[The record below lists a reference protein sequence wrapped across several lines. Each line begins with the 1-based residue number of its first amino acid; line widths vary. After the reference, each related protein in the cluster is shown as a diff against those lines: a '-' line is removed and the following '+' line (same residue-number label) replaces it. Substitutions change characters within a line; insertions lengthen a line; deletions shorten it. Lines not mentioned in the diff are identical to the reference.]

1 MNLDSMNRWLTLVAN
16 IGVLAGIIFLA
27 YELQQN
33 TVATRVEAA
42 SNFNSSFSEIE
53 LFIAGNPEFAELLTK
68 GREGTELSG
77 SDQLR
82 LWVFYNQ
89 VLRQWQ
95 FTHYQYVSDVFDE
108 DNWQAQRAFM
118 LAVMS
123 SDIGLLDHWR
133 QTKSQYN
140 PVFNAVINSIV
151 EELKIEY

>member
-1 MNLDSMNRWLTLVAN
+1 MNLDSMNRWLTLAAN
-16 IGVLAGIIFLA
+16 VGVLAGIIFLA

-68 GREGTELSG
+68 GREGTEING

-95 FTHYQYVSDVFDE
+95 FTHFQYVSEVFDE
-108 DNWQAQRAFM
+108 DNWQGQRAFM
-118 LAVMS
+118 LEVLSGDA
-123 SDIGLLDHWR
+123 GLLDHWR
-133 QTKSQYN
+133 QHKNQYS
-140 PVFNAVINSIV
+140 PAFNSVVDSIV
-151 EELKIEY
+151 NEFADR

>member
-1 MNLDSMNRWLTLVAN
+1 MNLDTTNRWLTLVAN
-16 IGVLAGIIFLA
+16 IGVLAGIIFLG

-42 SNFNSSFSEIE
+42 SNFNSSFSDIE

-68 GREGTELSG
+68 GREGTKLNG

-108 DNWQAQRAFM
+108 ENWQAQRAFM

-133 QTKSQYN
+133 QTRSQYN
-140 PVFNAVINSIV
+140 PDFNTVIELLV
-151 EELKIEY
+151 DELKDQH

>member
-1 MNLDSMNRWLTLVAN
+1 VNLDTTNRWLTLVAN
-16 IGVLAGIIFLA
+16 IGVLAGIIFLG

-42 SNFNSSFSEIE
+42 SNFNSSFSDIE

-68 GREGTELSG
+68 GREGTKLNG

-108 DNWQAQRAFM
+108 ENWQAQRAFM

-133 QTKSQYN
+133 QTRSQYN
-140 PVFNAVINSIV
+140 PDFNTVIELLV
-151 EELKIEY
+151 DELKDQH